1 MRGLHYILY
10 RHRCLK
16 AIADNMSI
24 FSDVRVQCESRVGNM
39 TPSPTPQLLS
49 IGKLWRVGVKSFR
62 SSFRE
67 NEMWIWYEIIRDENL
82 GQLYTSRTP
91 TLSFMPYLALI
102 LPRVLRPSADFN
114 YATVLRSILAGPEI

>member
-1 MRGLHYILY
+1 
-10 RHRCLK
+10 
-16 AIADNMSI
+16 MSI
-24 FSDVRVQCESRVGNM
+24 FSDVRVQYESRVGNM

-114 YATVLRSILAGPEI
+114 YATVLRSILAGPEIDIF